1 MKKCL
6 EERAGDTNAM
16 QLSVWKSWFHK
27 RKHSE
32 RTNSMDTVE
41 QRPAIPEDIREVIE
55 QFFRTYNHFKGAR
68 SLQTDT
74 FIKEV
79 FYATKQDPTD
89 QRSIEE
95 MEAYIQYKNKHRLRL
110 KSYVVDEYLSLSDN
124 VRMIGVTREFSN
136 NQRNRVLY
144 FIMKENESW
153 RFHHIARSHHGK
165 VLDKFQ
171 VKEQT
176 GFVIGNEKAALLFL
190 THTSSLDA
198 STFML
203 GDYVH
208 VEGYLEVEQEVSSYL
223 YYHVVRMNRVH

>member
-1 MKKCL
+1 
-6 EERAGDTNAM
+6 M

-27 RKHSE
+27 RRHSD
-32 RTNSMDTVE
+32 RADSMYTVDKG
-41 QRPAIPEDIREVIE
+41 PAIPEEIREVIH

-79 FYATKQDPTD
+79 FYATKQDPKD
-89 QRSIEE
+89 QITIEE
-95 MEAYIQYKNKHRLRL
+95 MESYIQHKNVLRLRL
-110 KSYVVDEYLSLSDN
+110 KSYEIDEFLRLGEK
-124 VRMIGVTREFSN
+124 VCMIGVTREFSN

-144 FIMKENESW
+144 FIIKEDQSW
-153 RFHHIARSHHGK
+153 RFHHIARSHHGT

-176 GFVIGNEKAALLFL
+176 GFVIGNEKATLLFL
-190 THTSSLDA
+190 THSGSADA
-198 STFML
+198 STFVL

-208 VEGYLEVEQEVSSYL
+208 VEGYLEVEQEVSSQL
-223 YYHVVRMNRVH
+223 YYRIVRMNRVH

>member
-6 EERAGDTNAM
+6 EERAGDTIAM

-27 RKHSE
+27 RKHSDQAD
-32 RTNSMDTVE
+32 SVYTVE
-41 QRPAIPEDIREVIE
+41 QGPAIPEELRDVID

-74 FIKEV
+74 FIREV
-79 FYATKQDPTD
+79 FYATKQDPKD

-95 MEAYIQYKNKHRLRL
+95 MEAYIQHKNKQRLRL
-110 KSYVVDEYLSLSDN
+110 KSYVIDEYLSLSEHI
-124 VRMIGVTREFSN
+124 RMIGVTREFSN

-144 FIMKENESW
+144 FIIKEDASW
-153 RFHHIARSHHGK
+153 RFHHIARSHHGT

-171 VKEQT
+171 VKEQV
-176 GFVIGNEKAALLFL
+176 GFVVGNEKAALLFL
-190 THTSSLDA
+190 THASSSDATS
-198 STFML
+198 FMI

-208 VEGYLEVEQEVSSYL
+208 VEGYLEVEQEVSSQL
-223 YYHVVRMNRVH
+223 YYRVVRMNRVH

>member
-1 MKKCL
+1 
-6 EERAGDTNAM
+6 M

-27 RKHSE
+27 KRHSD
-32 RTNSMDTVE
+32 SSDIMYTVDKS
-41 QRPAIPEDIREVIE
+41 PSIPEDIREVID

-68 SLQTDT
+68 RLQTDT

-79 FYATKQDPTD
+79 FYAMKQDPKD
-89 QRSIEE
+89 QSTIEE
-95 MEAYIQYKNKHRLRL
+95 MEAYIQHKNVLRLRL
-110 KSYVVDEYLSLSDN
+110 KSYVIDEYLSLGEK
-124 VRMIGVTREFSN
+124 VCIIGVTREFSN
-136 NQRNRVLY
+136 HQRNRVLY
-144 FIMKENESW
+144 FIIKEDQSW

-190 THTSSLDA
+190 THSQSADA
-198 STFML
+198 TTFIM

-208 VEGYLEVEQEVSSYL
+208 VEGYLEVEQEVSSQL
-223 YYHVVRMNRVH
+223 YYRIVRMNRVH